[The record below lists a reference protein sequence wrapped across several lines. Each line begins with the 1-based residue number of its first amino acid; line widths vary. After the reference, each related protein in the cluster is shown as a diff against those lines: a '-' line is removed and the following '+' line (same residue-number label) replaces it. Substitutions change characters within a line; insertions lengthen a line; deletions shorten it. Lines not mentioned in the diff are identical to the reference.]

1 MKKLFNDIISK
12 YIAIIFHIFITI
24 VISIIT
30 LFALGPNS
38 DYTFAFNVIITI
50 LIFYFLYRKL
60 LRNSCEHF
68 GIKIICIITILIS
81 ANHLYS
87 YKNIIKMFP
96 IVEELNSAQFWFITI
111 GGILLLL
118 LTIFIVY
125 KYISRSSSSK
135 STTQQPSIHNPLD
148 SNPPNDINEQVQLS
162 ENSSSTNVTPE
173 MSISSKNNKEI
184 VFSLLRVLGITIV
197 LVAIIAVAIYL
208 YLKLDLSS
216 IPETPVS
223 IPILSSF
230 LIGHSASIL
239 FLLFSVTML
248 ALVLIE
254 LARFLFNRIVLFKNA
269 HSANTDNKNSLTHLL
284 SILIVFSLI
293 YYSFDF
299 SNFTMDSFTE
309 LVSSGDYLAIP
320 LVIIVGIVAVVL
332 LIRLT
337 HIILWLILKSEP
349 VDIEKFV
356 KENQAYIDLKK

>member
-1 MKKLFNDIISK
+1 M
-12 YIAIIFHIFITI
+12 
-24 VISIIT
+24 
-30 LFALGPNS
+30 
-38 DYTFAFNVIITI
+38 
-50 LIFYFLYRKL
+50 
-60 LRNSCEHF
+60 
-68 GIKIICIITILIS
+68 
-81 ANHLYS
+81 
-87 YKNIIKMFP
+87 
-96 IVEELNSAQFWFITI
+96 
-111 GGILLLL
+111 LL

-356 KENQAYIDLKK
+356 KENQAYIDLKKYFKKITQSIVDIILGTIESTLTFVLFIPNFFDALSAMVIYDETEDCEDRDNVDNNGDENNSTATIVENEGDD